1 MLNTPFTTGGQHA
14 KNASRGRKLVQ
25 NLQSPYLTNKTE
37 RGNTARVAWVTVR
50 NTLLTFTINDLLL
63 NYGIATDVD

>member
-1 MLNTPFTTGGQHA
+1 MT
-14 KNASRGRKLVQ
+14 K
-25 NLQSPYLTNKTE
+25 KTE

-63 NYGIATDVD
+63 NYGIAMDVD